1 MDKKKPD
8 EKILERIRR
17 LLAMAKDASSPNE
30 AGIAARRAQKLM
42 EEYNLENIESI
53 LSDLE
58 DDDNVEEEVVTKF
71 KVAGNSKKV
80 AKEIPIW
87 CNRLSVAV
95 ARLFDC
101 EVKQASAYEKT
112 GVPGSVAIGF
122 YGYKTDLAVCKWT
135 FEYLLDQIR
144 KFNRDARKRYGQG
157 NRSLLSD
164 YRLGLITGVLE
175 VLGEA
180 REEKER
186 TKQAVASTGTA
197 LVVMKHDAIVK
208 KFGNF
213 RYHASRGVQ
222 DVDARAWGEGVV
234 DGRSIRL
241 SQPLAGPAKKPALQ
255 GA

>member
-30 AGIAARRAQKLM
+30 AGIAARRAQKLI

-101 EVKQASAYEKT
+101 EVK
-112 GVPGSVAIGF
+112 
-122 YGYKTDLAVCKWT
+122 
-135 FEYLLDQIR
+135 
-144 KFNRDARKRYGQG
+144 
-157 NRSLLSD
+157 
-164 YRLGLITGVLE
+164 
-175 VLGEA
+175 
-180 REEKER
+180 
-186 TKQAVASTGTA
+186 
-197 LVVMKHDAIVK
+197 HDAIVK

-213 RYHASRGVQ
+213 RYHASRAAQ

-234 DGRSIRL
+234 DGHSIRL
-241 SQPLAGPAKKPALQ
+241 SQPLDGPAKKPALQ
-255 GA
+255 GG